1 MASPSVLPDRT
12 DSRLTLLD
20 AAIQGTTSLLN
31 SILQHNTQC
40 RRVVVA
46 SDVAAI
52 LSAEAGMRPGYTYN
66 ELDWNPITYEEAAH
80 ARGDVAYGASKTVA
94 ERAAWDFMEKH
105 TSAGSICRPAFSLA
119 TVCCPMVYGPAEHRA
134 RLDTLNAGTAD
145 IYRLIKGS
153 ERSVPET
160 KLHAWVDVRDAAE
173 GYVRAL
179 VAARKKPAGME
190 DRYLVAAGGYSYTE
204 VCRIIQKRFPHLVNT
219 GLTPNPA
226 GAPLPP
232 PHYAVDNGKSVRELG
247 MSYRPLEACIVDV
260 VHSLLKLHADED
272 GGDGGEKQRAPISVT
287 DVRTGREHR
296 SRSLVGTGLTVCGC
310 GGNMGVC
317 SCSPSTCACRGCA
330 RKSWGNPTARVAQL
344 GPKRGMGAVPKEW
357 REIGDLEMSGLG
369 LDEQPSAAACVDPAT
384 CGKAAT
390 EVCFYSAVGA
400 PTYQQDENDRPAR
413 TASDYGPNDDP
424 PTLTQHQ
431 SARRASLPAAAAL
444 LEPVSHVAPEE
455 MAPLIVPDTPVSS
468 SSGAANADSPAPVT
482 ASTTASVPA
491 TTLALAE
498 EPPSTPHPSGGLF
511 AEPQRV
517 SPFSP
522 TKHCCPR
529 KNTPT
534 EACTCTPAAQGC
546 PCEKN
551 VRECAVPPDA
561 TVCACA
567 AGEDRGGTCS
577 CESACAGCENC
588 TERGMRK
595 PSVVLNM

>member
-1 MASPSVLPDRT
+1 
-12 DSRLTLLD
+12 
-20 AAIQGTTSLLN
+20 
-31 SILQHNTQC
+31 
-40 RRVVVA
+40 
-46 SDVAAI
+46 
-52 LSAEAGMRPGYTYN
+52 
-66 ELDWNPITYEEAAH
+66 
-80 ARGDVAYGASKTVA
+80 
-94 ERAAWDFMEKH
+94 
-105 TSAGSICRPAFSLA
+105 
-119 TVCCPMVYGPAEHRA
+119 MVYGPIEHRA
-134 RLDTLNAGTAD
+134 RLDTLNASTAD
-145 IYRLIKGS
+145 IYRLINGS

-179 VAARKKPAGME
+179 EAAGKPAGME
-190 DRYLVAAGGYSYTE
+190 DRYLVVAGGYSYTE

-272 GGDGGEKQRAPISVT
+272 GEDGAEKHHAPISVT

-296 SRSLVGTGLTVCGC
+296 SRSLAGTGLTVCEC

-330 RKSWGNPTARVAQL
+330 RKSWGNPTARVAQH

-357 REIGDLEMSGLG
+357 REIGDLEVSGLG
-369 LDEQPSAAACVDPAT
+369 PDEQPSAASCGCVDPAT

-390 EVCFYSAVGA
+390 GVCFYSTVGA
-400 PTYQQDENDRPAR
+400 TTYQRSENDRPAR
-413 TASDYGPNDDP
+413 AASDYDRNDDS
-424 PTLTQHQ
+424 PTPMQHQ
-431 SARRASLPAAAAL
+431 STRRASLPAAAAPL
-444 LEPVSHVAPEE
+444 VPVSYE
-455 MAPLIVPDTPVSS
+455 MAPLIAPDTSVSS

-482 ASTTASVPA
+482 ASTTASVPPA
-491 TTLALAE
+491 TAPALAE
-498 EPPSTPHPSGGLF
+498 EPPSTPHLSGGLF
-511 AEPQRV
+511 AELQRA

-522 TKHCCPR
+522 TKCCCPR

-534 EACTCTPAAQGC
+534 EACTCTPAAQDC
-546 PCEKN
+546 PCGGHEKN
-551 VRECAVPPDA
+551 VRECAVPPDT
-561 TVCACA
+561 TVCACACA
-567 AGEDRGGTCS
+567 AGEERGGTCS
-577 CESACAGCENC
+577 CESACAGCEHC

-595 PSVVLNM
+595 PSVVLNV